1 MKGWLA
7 SLPGAWIEG
16 CPESVFDSAR
26 AAYASPGR
34 FYHTWDHVL
43 DCVDKLRTMPCETPR
58 TVFLALVF
66 HDAVYVAGRPDNE
79 ALSAELALRTL
90 RDATPLPPAEL
101 AEVERIILATRSHV
115 PERGATHN
123 LRVALDID
131 MSILGAPA
139 DRYDVYARDVRREYC
154 PAVVTEA
161 QFAAGRGDFLAKLL
175 GPAPIFATEEGVAL
189 WEAPARANIARELE
203 KIGSRPIAASQRPG

>member
-1 MKGWLA
+1 VKGWLA
-7 SLPGAWIEG
+7 SLPGAWIDG

-43 DCVDKLRTMPCETPR
+43 DCVDKLRAMPCEAPR
-58 TVFLALVF
+58 TIFLALVF
-66 HDAVYVAGRPDNE
+66 HDAIYVAGRPDNE
-79 ALSAELALRTL
+79 ALSAELAMRTL
-90 RDATPLPPAEL
+90 RGATPLAPAEL

-115 PERGATHN
+115 PEPGATLD

-131 MSILGAPA
+131 MSILGASPG
-139 DRYDVYARDVRREYC
+139 RYDTYAGDVRREYC
-154 PAVVTEA
+154 PAVVTPA
-161 QFAAGRGDFLAKLL
+161 QFAAGRGEFLAKLL
-175 GPAPIFATEEGVAL
+175 GPAPIFATEEGRAR

-203 KIGSRPIAASQRPG
+203 SLRKE